1 MTKTQWLVTAS
12 VVAALCSISVP
23 VLAKG
28 GGAGGASMG
37 HVSSQGIRNSNGP
50 DSVDR
55 DKGRAR
61 AADRAH
67 AHGKSQ
73 TRMHSGKSK

>member
-1 MTKTQWLVTAS
+1 MV
-12 VVAALCSISVP
+12 ALCSTSVP

-28 GGAGGASMG
+28 GGAGGASTG
-37 HVSSQGIRNSNGP
+37 HISSQGITNSNGS
-50 DSVDR
+50 DSADR

-61 AADRAH
+61 AADRARE
-67 AHGKSQ
+67 HGKSQ